1 MTDHVVAGAE
11 IARNRQHV
19 VAPVLDIRQFHSI
32 AVFWLDKRVAKV
44 HFRWVGNILKSVELW
59 TERTAYAA

>member
-32 AVFWLDKRVAKV
+32 AVFWLNKWIAEV

-59 TERTAYAA
+59 TEWTAYAA